1 MKRLK
6 LVIMGVV
13 ALVNMVSGRVANPAI
28 QAMVPESTAEIESP
42 PAKVVEDSYKAHFI
56 KEGTLF

>member
-6 LVIMGVV
+6 LVMMGVV
-13 ALVNMVSGRVANPAI
+13 ILIDMVNGRVANPAI
-28 QAMVPESTAEIESP
+28 QAMVPESTAVTESP

-56 KEGTLF
+56 KEGMLF